1 MKLRKQRLECS
12 ERTRENERDEVRDGW
27 MDKGLRTDRGGGG
40 ELRDEDVYQ
49 SQWLAGSRRGL

>member
-12 ERTRENERDEVRDGW
+12 ERTRENERDGERDGW